1 MLHQR
6 KRFKILLKLHK
17 FRRYK
22 FDFEYF
28 LIQKLFL
35 AKESK
40 KERKTEESNH
50 VIVFIICK
58 I

>member
-1 MLHQR
+1 MLYQR

-22 FDFEYF
+22 FNFEYF

-50 VIVFIICK
+50 VIFL
-58 I
+58 